1 MKIFVKVK
9 ARSKLQKVECVADG
23 SYKVWVKAVPERGK
37 ANEAVIE
44 ALSGHFDVPKRFITI
59 VSGHAS
65 STKTI
70 DVPILDPVPKA
81 SKKQLKAIKGT
92 HHFN

>member
-1 MKIFVKVK
+1 MKISVKVK
-9 ARSKLQKVECVADG
+9 ARSKSQKVERAADG

-44 ALSGHFDVPKRFITI
+44 ALSGYFDVPRRFITI

-70 DVPILDPVPKA
+70 DMPIPDPKA
-81 SKKQLKAIKGT
+81 SKGTKQ
-92 HHFN
+92 